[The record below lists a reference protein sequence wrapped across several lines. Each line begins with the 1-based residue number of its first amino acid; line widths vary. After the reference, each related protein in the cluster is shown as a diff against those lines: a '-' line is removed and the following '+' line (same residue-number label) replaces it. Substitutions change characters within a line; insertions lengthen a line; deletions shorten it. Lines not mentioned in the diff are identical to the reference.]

1 MFRLIRQVLLALL
14 SFSQSLAT
22 KCVSLN
28 NEPCMIRPTLID
40 LKLVDLKYYPIM
52 IRLDKYS
59 RSCNSVDDLS
69 KKNMCSK

>member
-1 MFRLIRQVLLALL
+1 MLRLIRQVLLALL

-52 IRLDKYS
+52 ISLDKYS
-59 RSCNSVDDLS
+59 GSCNSVDDLS